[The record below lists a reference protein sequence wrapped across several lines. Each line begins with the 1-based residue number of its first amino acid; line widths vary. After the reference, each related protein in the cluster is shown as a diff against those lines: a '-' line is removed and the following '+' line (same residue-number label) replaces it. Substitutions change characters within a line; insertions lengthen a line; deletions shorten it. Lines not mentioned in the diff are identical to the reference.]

1 MDGKEHKMNV
11 RANNGKVI
19 GSKLAKN
26 GGEVRIKKISNG
38 WIVTESWEEK
48 QKADKS
54 GYVGTN
60 YKNEDTYFEKN
71 PFA

>member
-1 MDGKEHKMNV
+1 MEGKMKIT
-11 RANNGKVI
+11 ANNGKHI

-38 WIVTESWEEK
+38 WILTESWEEK
-48 QKADKS
+48 KPKDKS
-54 GYVGTN
+54 GYAMTD
-60 YKNEDTYFEKN
+60 YKSEETYFEKN